1 MLLVVFRPTDS
12 EAVKKGCK
20 MNLFKIPFDLIQKI
34 LYALYEL
41 YKLITSAKREVK
53 DETQTDVQK

>member
-12 EAVKKGCK
+12 EAVKKRCK
-20 MNLFKIPFDLIQKI
+20 MNIFKLPFDLIQKI

-41 YKLITSAKREVK
+41 YKLIRSVK
-53 DETQTDVQK
+53 GTTNETPPDEQK

>member
-20 MNLFKIPFDLIQKI
+20 MNIFKIPFDLIQKI

-41 YKLITSAKREVK
+41 YKLIKGAKS
-53 DETQTDVQK
+53 ETPTDVQK